1 MTNGIIGAIVFII
14 GLVVS
19 TIIIYIVTRLFG
31 EKEGIARAFITAI
44 IGAVIYGIAHFLLGN
59 GLLSAT
65 IGGIAW
71 LLALRGL
78 YGIGWIKAFIIAVII
93 WIFSAIVGVLLPT
106 VTWIQN
112 TAKTFLFVMLRTCS
126 NENNVVETPTIKPII
141 FGFSLLS
148 IKRWKF
154 RQTQCYDNNN
164 GNPTIVW
171 PCAVLTHAWAGKL
184 DEFLLHDPWSEHST

>member
-71 LLALRGL
+71 LLALRAL
-78 YGIGWIKAFIIAVII
+78 YGMGWIKALVIAVIV

-106 VTWIQN
+106 VT
-112 TAKTFLFVMLRTCS
+112 
-126 NENNVVETPTIKPII
+126 
-141 FGFSLLS
+141 
-148 IKRWKF
+148 
-154 RQTQCYDNNN
+154 
-164 GNPTIVW
+164 
-171 PCAVLTHAWAGKL
+171 
-184 DEFLLHDPWSEHST
+184 

>member
-31 EKEGIARAFITAI
+31 EKEGIARAFMTAI

-78 YGIGWIKAFIIAVII
+78 YDIGWLKALIIAVVI

-106 VTWIQN
+106 VT
-112 TAKTFLFVMLRTCS
+112 
-126 NENNVVETPTIKPII
+126 
-141 FGFSLLS
+141 
-148 IKRWKF
+148 
-154 RQTQCYDNNN
+154 
-164 GNPTIVW
+164 
-171 PCAVLTHAWAGKL
+171 
-184 DEFLLHDPWSEHST
+184 